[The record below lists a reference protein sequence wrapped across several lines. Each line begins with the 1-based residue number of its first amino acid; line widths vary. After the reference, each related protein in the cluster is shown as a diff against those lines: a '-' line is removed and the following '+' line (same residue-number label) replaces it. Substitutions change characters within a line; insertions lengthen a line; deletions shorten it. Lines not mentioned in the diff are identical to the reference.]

1 MEDTKKT
8 ILKKFSVPSFLII
21 MIISA
26 IVGYWLF
33 QSQKES
39 KQRRT
44 TAQTAQEAVLMA
56 TALQSQVAGLIT
68 NPSADQRENIRNL
81 LNRFRNELNTNPG
94 SIRILVKKNSVT
106 EIIADD
112 ANLFT
117 GKSFDLWQE
126 MNAVFRG
133 QQSATKLLKINNQLY
148 IGGMSGIADGNG
160 KTAALLL
167 LLRPVAAL
175 TWNDYQY
182 LVLVLAGGLLIYLI
196 LLFLM
201 SRIASGVAA
210 SITFFK
216 TNLDRFKKG
225 EKLLRPEGQADY
237 LQELYPDL
245 KELEQELEKRNR
257 SDESREKIQK
267 QMTEFLR
274 IVNAAAAG
282 DFTVT
287 ADVTADTFGAL
298 ADSFNLMISDL
309 SDLIKDAKKAAD
321 QVADSTANIL
331 TNIEAM
337 AQGALEQAS
346 QTENISNS
354 AKDMAKLIEETN
366 QSAQRAA
373 EAARAAKEVAEKGS
387 DIVKQSII
395 GMQNIRNSVREASRQ
410 VRMLGENSARIG
422 EITDFISEIA
432 NRTNLLAL
440 NASIE
445 AARAG
450 EAGRGFS
457 VVADEI
463 RNLAERSSTSA
474 EEISKL
480 IDDIQTG
487 IAKTMQAMENGNKE
501 VAEGTKLVDSAGEAL
516 REIVG
521 RVEVSTGSSVE
532 ISNLTQE
539 QTRFSQEI
547 VSSLEHIAGIAKKT
561 ATGAKQSREAAIQ
574 LEALSNNLKQAVERF
589 RLAK

>member
-201 SRIASGVAA
+201 SRIASGVTA

>member
-1 MEDTKKT
+1 
-8 ILKKFSVPSFLII
+8 
-21 MIISA
+21 
-26 IVGYWLF
+26 
-33 QSQKES
+33 
-39 KQRRT
+39 
-44 TAQTAQEAVLMA
+44 
-56 TALQSQVAGLIT
+56 
-68 NPSADQRENIRNL
+68 
-81 LNRFRNELNTNPG
+81 
-94 SIRILVKKNSVT
+94 
-106 EIIADD
+106 
-112 ANLFT
+112 
-117 GKSFDLWQE
+117 
-126 MNAVFRG
+126 
-133 QQSATKLLKINNQLY
+133 
-148 IGGMSGIADGNG
+148 
-160 KTAALLL
+160 TAALLL

-182 LVLVLAGGLLIYLI
+182 LVLVLAGGFLIYLI

>member
-33 QSQKES
+33 RSQKES
-39 KQRRT
+39 KQRQT

-68 NPSADQRENIRNL
+68 NPSADQRENIRTL

-182 LVLVLAGGLLIYLI
+182 LVLVLAGGFLIFLI